1 MSIKRIEPAGRLSKA
16 VVHNSTVYLAGLT
29 ADDDSLDISG
39 QTQQILDKIDH
50 YLAETGSD
58 KTKLL
63 SAVIYLTEISLK
75 EDMDKLW
82 VPWIGDGHQSARACV
97 GGAQL
102 ATPKLQVEIM
112 VTAAI

>member
-16 VVHNSTVYLAGLT
+16 VVHNGTVYLAGLT
-29 ADDDSLDISG
+29 ADNDSLDISG

-75 EDMDKLW
+75 EG
-82 VPWIGDGHQSARACV
+82 VATGDTETAGRDYGHCSHL
-97 GGAQL
+97 G
-102 ATPKLQVEIM
+102 ATPVVLFEFSS
-112 VTAAI
+112 